1 MKEQLSITPEFLQ
14 GPAGR
19 LFTVSFLPPGDRQPS
34 RWVLHLP
41 ALAEEMNKS
50 RHMVSW
56 QARELAQQGYGVL
69 VADLFGT
76 GDSEGDFGDADW
88 SCWKRDVHFLLQQ
101 IEKRGATDITL
112 WGLRVGALLA
122 VDMLKEAPQLIHR
135 LLLWQPVI
143 NGSQAMT
150 QFLRLRLAAGMMAAN
165 AESMADLKQM
175 LSRGET
181 LEVAG
186 YGVAPALYEQLSA
199 ITMNDLPTDTLV
211 KTPVHW
217 LEVVSAAGKS
227 LNLQSTKLISTWLD
241 AGCSV
246 HHETV
251 VGEPFWT
258 TQELASAAQLID
270 YSTKLL
276 SYPADRAAG
285 SQTRIACEPV
295 DDVEKPLTFEC
306 AGSRLVA
313 VLHNPASEHRRA
325 VLVVVGGPQ
334 YRAGS
339 HREFVLLARGLAK
352 SGYPVFRFDYRGMG
366 DSEGDYAG
374 FEYISDDIKA
384 AIDALQANLPTVQD
398 VVIWG
403 LCDAA
408 TAAAFYAP
416 SDARVSGLVLANP
429 WVRSEEGEAKAFL
442 KHYYIKRLL
451 SVAFWKKLL
460 SGKLN
465 VAKSVDSLQNNVKKA
480 AGGAQQTGTKQAAT
494 AGAGLAT
501 RLENAL
507 RRFRGQVL
515 VILSG
520 NDLTAAEFKDAS
532 QASRGF
538 RRLLGESRIKRFD
551 LSDADHTFSRHEW
564 LDQAIRRTKSW
575 LEEW

>member
-1 MKEQLSITPEFLQ
+1 MKEQLLITPEFLQ
-14 GPAGR
+14 GPTGR
-19 LFTVSFLPPGDRQPS
+19 LFTVRFLPPGDRQPS

-41 ALAEEMNKS
+41 PLAEEMNKS

-143 NGSQAMT
+143 SGNQAMT

-165 AESMADLKQM
+165 AESMADLKQI
-175 LSRGET
+175 LSGGEI

-186 YGVAPALYEQLSA
+186 YGLAPALYDQLSA
-199 ITMNDLPTDTLV
+199 LTMNDIAADTLA

-227 LNLQSTKLISTWLD
+227 LNLQSKKLVSAWQE

-270 YSTKLL
+270 RTTELL
-276 SYPADRAAG
+276 SQTADMVSDRE
-285 SQTRIACEPV
+285 TRMAWASVE
-295 DDVEKPLTFEC
+295 DDEKPLTFEC

-313 VLHNPASEHRRA
+313 VLHNPASTHRRA
-325 VLVVVGGPQ
+325 LLVVVGGPQ

-339 HREFVLLARGLAK
+339 HREFVLLARELAK
-352 SGYPVFRFDYRGMG
+352 SGYPVFRFDYRGIG

-374 FEYISDDIKA
+374 FEHINDDIKA
-384 AIDALQANLPTVQD
+384 AIDALQLHLPTVDD

-416 SDARVSGLVLANP
+416 SDARVRGLVLANP

-451 SVAFWKKLL
+451 SPGFWKKLL

-465 VAKSVDSLQNNVKKA
+465 VAKSVGSLQSNVKKA
-480 AGGAQQTGTKQAAT
+480 AGGVPQASSTQAAT

-507 RRFRGQVL
+507 RQFGGQVL

-538 RRLLGESRIKRFD
+538 RRLLDESRFKRFN
-551 LSDADHTFSRHEW
+551 LDASDHTFSRHEW